1 MYAVVTTVR
10 IAAGQFETASK
21 GLHSDVVPQVRKAP
35 GFAKGVWAVNADKT
49 QGHSVVLFGSKEQ
62 ADAAAQMARS
72 GPMPAGVTIA
82 YLEIYE
88 VVAEA

>member
-1 MYAVVTTVR
+1 MFAVVSTVR

-21 GLHSDVVPQVRKAP
+21 ALRTDVIPRISKAP
-35 GFAKGVWAVNADKT
+35 GFAKGVWTINADKT
-49 QGHSVVLFGSKEQ
+49 QGHSVVLFASKEQ

-72 GPMPAGVTIA
+72 GPMPGDVTLA